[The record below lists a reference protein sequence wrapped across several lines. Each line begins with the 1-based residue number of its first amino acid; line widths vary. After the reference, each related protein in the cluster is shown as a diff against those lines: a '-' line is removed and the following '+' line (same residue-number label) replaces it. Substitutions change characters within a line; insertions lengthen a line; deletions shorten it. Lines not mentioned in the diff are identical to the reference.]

1 MMRASLQKVV
11 APLLLLP
18 LAGCGSD
25 PGIAPVF
32 PVTGKI
38 TINDQPLKAATAMVV
53 FKPDTSKKNS
63 STFEPSGTLD
73 EQGVYSLVTKGR
85 PGAPLGW
92 YKVVVVAHDGKQ
104 FADMTKTRHQRPVVG
119 SLLPAKYGS
128 AETTDLAV
136 EVVEYP
142 AAGAYDL
149 KLNK

>member
-1 MMRASLQKVV
+1 MRASLQRAV
-11 APLLLLP
+11 ASLLLLP
-18 LAGCGSD
+18 LAGCGAD
-25 PGIAPVF
+25 PGVGPVF

-38 TINDQPLKAATAMVV
+38 TINDQPLKAATAIVV
-53 FKPDTSKKNS
+53 FKPDTSKKNTS
-63 STFEPSGTLD
+63 PIEPSGTVD
-73 EQGVYSLVTKGR
+73 DQGVYSLVTKGR
-85 PGAPLGW
+85 QGASLGW

-128 AETTDLAV
+128 ATTTDLVV
-136 EVVEYP
+136 EVVENP